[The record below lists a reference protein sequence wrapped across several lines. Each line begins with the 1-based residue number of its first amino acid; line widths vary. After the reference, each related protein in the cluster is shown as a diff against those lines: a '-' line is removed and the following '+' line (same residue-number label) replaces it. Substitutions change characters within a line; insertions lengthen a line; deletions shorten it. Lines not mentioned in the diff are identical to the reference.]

1 MLRNWLSAKATIS
14 TMLNPELG
22 GKARITHDRI
32 RELYQDPPRADL
44 GVKYAKSYYMNLS
57 TLSPFVSGP
66 NSVKVATPVKDL
78 EAQDIK
84 INKAYL
90 VSCTNS
96 RASDIAAAANVFREA
111 ANDGPIPKIAPGVE
125 FYISAAS
132 MPEQEIA
139 EHAGDWRVL
148 LDAGAIPLPASC
160 NACIGLGRGL
170 LEPGDVGISAS
181 NRNFKGK
188 NRSCDSSRNTAGR

>member
-1 MLRNWLSAKATIS
+1 M
-14 TMLNPELG
+14 
-22 GKARITHDRI
+22 
-32 RELYQDPPRADL
+32 
-44 GVKYAKSYYMNLS
+44 S

-66 NSVKVATPVKDL
+66 SSVKIATPVKDL
-78 EAQDIK
+78 EARGIK

-111 ANDGPIPKIAPGVE
+111 AKGGPIPKIAPGVE

-132 MPEQEIA
+132 LPEQEIG
-139 EHAGDWRVL
+139 EQAGDWRVL
-148 LDAGAIPLPASC
+148 LDAGCLENPASC

-170 LEPGDVGISAS
+170 LEPGDVGTSAS
-181 NRNFKGK
+181 NHN
-188 NRSCDSSRNTAGR
+188 